1 MRETP
6 DPGDD
11 PLKRLDARLEAFD
24 AERHRTRP
32 GLDLG
37 QGGDASAGYRVLSQM
52 LGGIFGGLGLGWLL
66 DLVAHTRPWGLIGG
80 LLIGT
85 TMSIVMMIRAAAR
98 ANRPV
103 KTGTESD
110 D

>member
-1 MRETP
+1 MLEPP

-24 AERHRTRP
+24 AERRRRRP
-32 GLDLG
+32 VLDLG
-37 QGGDASAGYRVLSQM
+37 QGGGASAAYRFLAQM
-52 LGGIFGGLGLGWLL
+52 LGGIFGGVGLGWLL

-85 TMSIVMMIRAAAR
+85 TTSIVVMIRAAGR
-98 ANRPV
+98 ANAPA
-103 KTGTESD
+103 KAETKSD